1 MPWERSISKASA
13 SKLSIYAKKDGR
25 YDVSWYD
32 QAGKRHVST
41 RASLAAAKAFQAEK
55 IRELQRHREGRFS
68 LDDREML
75 NQARDLAASH
85 GYTVLQAVQEW
96 HNWKGASNGMPLG
109 EVIKKFLA
117 AKSSRSPAYTVKLSD
132 DLALLEA
139 HFNAKQPI
147 DGIRSNEIED
157 FLDSKK
163 ATGRRRN
170 NLRSEI
176 ITLFRYAQIRLRAL
190 HRDRKTEAELVL
202 RDQTKRKPVETF
214 SPEEFDAFLG
224 AVRPEW
230 LPWLALG
237 GLAGIRTDGEIF
249 RITWECFK
257 WEKRIIDLGSGMTK
271 IDERRHV
278 PICDR
283 LIDLLKPLAA
293 ESGPMITLKKPEDET
308 ERLARVTGIQW
319 HRNGLRHSFCS
330 YRVAITGDIPLVAME
345 SGNSVAMIKRC
356 YWEVKHFDE
365 GLRWFGIT
373 LPIPSQRCRE
383 PFLKDLPRT
392 SFSP

>member
-1 MPWERSISKASA
+1 MPTPEDAKQRAASTYNIA
-13 SKLSIYAKKDGR
+13 ADAFDHSPLSFWDYFTPYCKLS
-25 YDVSWYD
+25 
-32 QAGKRHVST
+32 
-41 RASLAAAKAFQAEK
+41 
-55 IRELQRHREGRFS
+55 
-68 LDDREML
+68 
-75 NQARDLAASH
+75 
-85 GYTVLQAVQEW
+85 QEW

-117 AKSSRSPAYTVKLSD
+117 AKSSRSPAYTIRLSD

-139 HFNAKQPI
+139 HFNAKRPI

-224 AVRPEW
+224 TVRPEW

-278 PICDR
+278 PLCDR

-293 ESGPMITLKKPEDET
+293 KSPLRPHRHPLSASRAVLAKPVLDGLHHDY
-308 ERLARVTGIQW
+308 RLA
-319 HRNGLRHSFCS
+319 SCS
-330 YRVAITGDIPLVAME
+330 T
-345 SGNSVAMIKRC
+345 
-356 YWEVKHFDE
+356 
-365 GLRWFGIT
+365 
-373 LPIPSQRCRE
+373 
-383 PFLKDLPRT
+383 
-392 SFSP
+392 